1 MPRRH
6 PMPKNKK
13 IAKPRALRGKSA
25 GAVET
30 WLERQSQTP
39 ATDAEAL
46 DLLVKIVR
54 GEQLELSGD
63 EIKPATLAQR
73 MTAAQILLRLRD
85 KDPKDHTVIEH
96 GLAPHPLAYPER
108 AKNFD
113 EWLARQQKMQ
123 AIKTSNNIE

>member
-1 MPRRH
+1 
-6 PMPKNKK
+6 MPKNRK
-13 IAKPRALRGKSA
+13 AVKPRSSRRKSA
-25 GAVET
+25 GAIET

-63 EIKPATLAQR
+63 EIKPATLSQR

-85 KDPKDHTVIEH
+85 KDPKDHSTNDQGVSV
-96 GLAPHPLAYPER
+96 HPLAYPER

-123 AIKTSNNIE
+123 ATKTPNNIE